1 MSEKKWYVV
10 QAFSQYEARVKKTLE
25 EAGDKVDDAEKTSI
39 EAAIADV
46 EETAK
51 EDDIEAIN
59 AKVEVLMQASHK
71 LAEKMYAENAEAA
84 PSEDAPQD
92 DNVVDGEF
100 EEVKDDESEKKDS

>member
-1 MSEKKWYVV
+1 
-10 QAFSQYEARVKKTLE
+10 
-25 EAGDKVDDAEKTSI
+25 
-39 EAAIADV
+39 
-46 EETAK
+46 
-51 EDDIEAIN
+51 
-59 AKVEVLMQASHK
+59 MQASHK